1 MTKDRLRSLSY
12 NELSHIADKGNINVL
27 QDMDKEALISL
38 IFEALEE
45 ERLDREGNNNLTI
58 QIEAKKYSVSQ
69 DQELFVDFGD
79 EVELPERYAETR
91 LVLMLRDPSWVY
103 CYWDIEDRI
112 LDELKENSNYSG
124 LILRVTELAA
134 PDWGKDS
141 YVDWFDIPIQFGD
154 LRRYINLPSEDAF
167 YGAELYAQLGEKE
180 SLLVRSNIVE
190 SSRDYIA
197 PAYGK
202 VDTGQNELIELSGS
216 STDIGSF
223 PGSGYTESDN
233 PQRIMTLTGELET
246 EEV

>member
-27 QDMDKEALISL
+27 QDMDKESLISV

-69 DQELFVDFGD
+69 DQELFVDFGED
-79 EVELPERYAETR
+79 VELPERYMETR
-91 LVLMLRDPSWVY
+91 LMLMLRDPSWVY
-103 CYWDIEDRI
+103 CYWDLEERI
-112 LDELKENSNYSG
+112 LEELRENRDYSG
-124 LILRVTELAA
+124 LVLRVTELAA

-167 YGAELYAQLGEKE
+167 YGAEIYAQLGEKE
-180 SLLVRSNIVE
+180 SLLVRSNIIE
-190 SSRDYIA
+190 SSRDYVASIPEKGSEIQDKLIA
-197 PAYGK
+197 
-202 VDTGQNELIELSGS
+202 LSGF
-216 STDIGSF
+216 STDVGSF
-223 PGSGYTESDN
+223 PGTGYQDNDN
-233 PQRIMTLTGELET
+233 PQRIMSGSV
-246 EEV
+246 EVENK

>member
-27 QDMDKEALISL
+27 QDMDKESLISV

-69 DQELFVDFGD
+69 DQELFVDFGED
-79 EVELPERYAETR
+79 VELPERYMETR

-103 CYWDIEDRI
+103 CYWDLEERI
-112 LDELKENSNYSG
+112 LEELRENRDYSG
-124 LILRVTELAA
+124 LVLRVTELAA

-167 YGAELYAQLGEKE
+167 YGAEIYAQLGEKE
-180 SLLVRSNIVE
+180 SLLVRSNIIE
-190 SSRDYIA
+190 SSRDYVASIPEKGSEIQDKLIA
-197 PAYGK
+197 
-202 VDTGQNELIELSGS
+202 LSGF
-216 STDIGSF
+216 STDVGSF
-223 PGSGYTESDN
+223 PGTGYQNNDN
-233 PQRIMTLTGELET
+233 PQRIMSGSV
-246 EEV
+246 EVENK

>member
-12 NELSHIADKGNINVL
+12 DELSQIAEKGNINVL
-27 QDMDKEALISL
+27 QDMEKEALISL

-69 DQELFVDFGD
+69 DQELFVDFGE
-79 EVELPERYAETR
+79 EVELPPRYAETK
-91 LVLMLRDPSWVY
+91 LMLMLRDPSWVY

-112 LDELKENSNYSG
+112 LDELAEDAGYTG
-124 LILRVTELAA
+124 LVLRITELAA

-141 YVDWFDIPIQFGD
+141 YVDWFDIPIQFAD
-154 LRRYINLPSEDAF
+154 LRRYINLPSEDSF
-167 YGAELYAQLGEKE
+167 YGAEIYAQVGEKE

-197 PAYGK
+197 RSFGK
-202 VDTGQNELIELSGS
+202 ESPNQNKLIELSGF

-223 PGSGYTESDN
+223 PGNGYPGSDN
-233 PQRIMTLTGELET
+233 PQRIMATAVET
-246 EEV
+246 EV